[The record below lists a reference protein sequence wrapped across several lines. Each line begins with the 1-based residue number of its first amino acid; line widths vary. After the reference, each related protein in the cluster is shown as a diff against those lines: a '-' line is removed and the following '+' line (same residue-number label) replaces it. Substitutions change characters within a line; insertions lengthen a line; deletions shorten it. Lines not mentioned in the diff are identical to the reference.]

1 MTLKELVIAMMGWKN
16 DAVPADSCG
25 SIRRFMK
32 SGVAMKAN
40 AR

>member
-1 MTLKELVIAMMGWKN
+1 MLSELVIEMMGWKT

-25 SIRRFMK
+25 SIIRFMK
-32 SGVAMKAN
+32 SGVAIKAS

>member
-1 MTLKELVIAMMGWKN
+1 MTLNELVIEMMGWKN
-16 DAVPADSCG
+16 DAVPADNCG
-25 SIRRFMK
+25 SISRFMK